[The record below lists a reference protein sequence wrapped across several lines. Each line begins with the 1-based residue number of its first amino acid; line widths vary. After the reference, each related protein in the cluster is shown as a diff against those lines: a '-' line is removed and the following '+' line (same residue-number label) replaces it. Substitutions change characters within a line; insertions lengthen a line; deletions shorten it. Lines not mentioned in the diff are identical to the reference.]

1 MAKSKFYE
9 LIKNSHIEKDIE
21 NVYTQG
27 INLYFPEATIE
38 HPFACDAFVSTKT
51 RNNKLLNLVI
61 EYKFDEDFKSKVTR
75 AKVISQVLF
84 YLKRFEQNGYI
95 LPNIVMVGDLN
106 ECFVFHSNDI
116 ISYLDED
123 IDWSTAPS
131 CAYINNPELVMKIAE
146 DENIN
151 PFIFDI
157 NEHFSF
163 KEVVEKIYDLADNI
177 QRYVHVTEHNIA
189 TIFEYFNK
197 NVIVNKK
204 KISANDLVAIFIGVI
219 TKNENYYVHPTK
231 KGTLFSPFGEIKIDN
246 RGFNSFF
253 SYFNRN
259 YTPQEKMRFSEISDR
274 LIEDTNRRNKG
285 EFYTPVL
292 FVDYAHNMI
301 AKQFGE
307 DWKEKYVVWDNCFDG
322 ETEYLSE
329 NGWKKISEYN
339 GGKVMQY
346 KKDGSTEFVTP
357 LRYINQE
364 YNGEMLHYVS
374 SQMDILCTPDHNF
387 VVKKDNKD
395 RNQELFKISANELL
409 DRYNKVK
416 NTHLI
421 VPKTFIY
428 DGKLEIDENILRLA
442 IAINAD
448 GTYVPKTTLSN
459 NKGRTKCNT
468 RFTANDT
475 SVRDCFCV
483 MVTKER
489 KKERMRMLL
498 SNAKI
503 EWKEKEYGTYTHFT
517 FHFPYFNPKQFPN
530 EWYNLSS
537 KCKEAIMEEILLWD
551 GSLTETKFGIRKT
564 YSTSKKN
571 DADFIAFVGASCG
584 YGVNMREDKRGE
596 RTNYLLSF
604 TRIKNTKISTKS
616 TFTKEVNTHG
626 RVYCFKVESGMLV
639 VRRNNKIYVS
649 SNCAGSKNLTRD
661 YYFKEL
667 YSSTLEK
674 AELDISA
681 HYNKEATS
689 FQFDFLND
697 SLDNLPK
704 GLLKAFEE
712 NKPIIF
718 FMNPP
723 YATAASGKGKEGKS
737 NVSNT
742 MVYNEMI
749 SNKIGSASQN
759 LYLQFLYRIMMIK
772 EQYNLTNVH
781 IGLFSPL
788 NFLSGANRKV
798 FRSVFFKDFAYN
810 NGVLF
815 KASHFADV
823 ADSWGISFSIWNCG
837 ETTDKNNFTY
847 NLIDNVDGEIQVI
860 GNKVIYNVDNDVKAS
875 DWLRTELK
883 EIKEKKVLF
892 PHLSNPLRV
901 VEKENQALLP
911 NSLGSICALANNVDK
926 NVQGVAIFSSIQT
939 QGTACISNSVIPQNF
954 EKVTALFSARKLV
967 ESNWANSQDEYLA
980 PNEEHPQYQEFV
992 NDSVVFSLFNSH
1004 SQQSSLRQIEY
1015 KGKKWDIKNEF
1026 FWMSK
1031 NEMMA
1036 LANENGNDHCYNDAR
1051 VSSERYVYTLLQG
1064 ITLSEEAKAVLDKA
1078 CELVRKTFKYRMMF
1092 DEDNENYQINN
1103 WDCGWYQIKALAKE
1117 YAKEDFEEFKA
1128 LYKKLSDKM
1137 LPMVYE
1143 LGFLKK

>member
-231 KGTLFSPFGEIKIDN
+231 KGTLLSPFGEIKIDN

-285 EFYTPVL
+285 EYYTPTL

-307 DWKEKYVVWDNCFDG
+307 DWKEKYVVWDNC
-322 ETEYLSE
+322 
-329 NGWKKISEYN
+329 
-339 GGKVMQY
+339 
-346 KKDGSTEFVTP
+346 
-357 LRYINQE
+357 
-364 YNGEMLHYVS
+364 
-374 SQMDILCTPDHNF
+374 
-387 VVKKDNKD
+387 
-395 RNQELFKISANELL
+395 A
-409 DRYNKVK
+409 
-416 NTHLI
+416 
-421 VPKTFIY
+421 
-428 DGKLEIDENILRLA
+428 
-442 IAINAD
+442 
-448 GTYVPKTTLSN
+448 GT
-459 NKGRTKCNT
+459 
-468 RFTANDT
+468 
-475 SVRDCFCV
+475 
-483 MVTKER
+483 
-489 KKERMRMLL
+489 
-498 SNAKI
+498 
-503 EWKEKEYGTYTHFT
+503 
-517 FHFPYFNPKQFPN
+517 
-530 EWYNLSS
+530 
-537 KCKEAIMEEILLWD
+537 
-551 GSLTETKFGIRKT
+551 
-564 YSTSKKN
+564 
-571 DADFIAFVGASCG
+571 
-584 YGVNMREDKRGE
+584 
-596 RTNYLLSF
+596 
-604 TRIKNTKISTKS
+604 
-616 TFTKEVNTHG
+616 
-626 RVYCFKVESGMLV
+626 
-639 VRRNNKIYVS
+639 
-649 SNCAGSKNLTRD
+649 KNLTRD

-667 YSSTLEK
+667 YCSTLEK

-718 FMNPP
+718 FINPP
-723 YATAASGKGKEGKS
+723 YARVGKGEDGSGRMGTEKGSTLTKI
-737 NVSNT
+737 
-742 MVYNEMI
+742 NEQMKTD
-749 SNKIGSASQN
+749 KIGGCSAN
-759 LYLQFLYRIMMIK
+759 LYAQFLYRIMMIK
-772 EQYNLTNVH
+772 RKYNLTNCH
-781 IGLFSPL
+781 IAMFTPTLY
-788 NFLSGANRKV
+788 LSGGSWKDFRKE
-798 FRSVFFKDFAYN
+798 FFKDFAYVD
-810 NGVLF
+810 GCTF
-815 KASHFADV
+815 RASHFADV
-823 ADSWGISFSIWNCG
+823 ADNWGISFSIWNSG
-837 ETTDKNNFTY
+837 ETKDKNNFAY
-847 NLIDNVDGEIQVI
+847 SLIDNVDGEIQVI
-860 GNKVIYNVDNDVKAS
+860 GNKNVYNTDGLKRATEWVKSNQTYSIAK
-875 DWLRTELK
+875 DRPCLTNGIKITEN
-883 EIKEKKVLF
+883 KKDRLA
-892 PHLSNPLRV
+892 
-901 VEKENQALLP
+901 ENA
-911 NSLGSICALANNVDK
+911 LGSFINDSNNVDK
-926 NVQGVAIFSSIQT
+926 NTMGV
-939 QGTACISNSVIPQNF
+939 
-954 EKVTALFSARKLV
+954 ALFSTESKNGGSSMVSIMQDNLTKCTSLFAARRLV
-967 ESNWANSQDEYLA
+967 QKNWINWTDEYMK
-980 PNEEHPQYQEFV
+980 PNTEHENWQEFV
-992 NDSVVFSLFNSH
+992 NDSIVYSLFESKSN
-1004 SQQSSLRQIEY
+1004 QSSLRQIEY
-1015 KGKKWDIKNEF
+1015 KGKLWDIKNEF

-1103 WDCGWYQIKALAKE
+1103 WDASYYQLKALWKE
-1117 YAKEDFEEFKA
+1117 YAKEDFDEFKV
-1128 LYKKLSDKM
+1128 LYKKLGDKM
-1137 LPMVYE
+1137 RPMVYE
-1143 LGFLKK
+1143 LGFLKQ